1 TVKIDNRPF
10 YAKKRNIFLVT
21 GVLAGLLIGTFG
33 SGSFTKSVSDRSIAV
48 LPFSNYSTLPEDQYF
63 SDGITEV
70 IIANLAKVGGL
81 KVISR
86 TSVMEYKG
94 TTKKIKEIAKELGVT
109 HILEGSIQKANGRIR
124 VVGQLIDTK
133 KDEHLW
139 AETYDRK
146 ETDIFDVQSD
156 VALKIAEVMRGKL
169 SEEAEKL
176 IKVKPTDNIEAYDYY
191 LQAQKYADRRTQED
205 LSLAIIMLE
214 KSIELDNNFALAYA
228 RQGYFIL
235 LKEFLKNGKVGE
247 KLLTRAKEKIELAL
261 QIAPENPSVRASFGF
276 YHYYGFRDYRKALK
290 DFEFALEKE
299 PGNSKHLFDMGSLYR
314 RLGEWEK
321 NIEYYSRAYAIDPNS
336 ISYAQ
341 NLQQSYMLVR
351 QFEKAEEIADEM
363 INRHPDRSTGYARK
377 INVLLARNA
386 DVDAAKIIME
396 KAKLMTKED
405 LLQLQLDL
413 SLYKNDYSSFISIL
427 ENDTTEYFIRQ
438 WNYQPRFFLLG
449 MGYEFIGEKDISIKY
464 YTKALKMVEDKFAD
478 MPTDPR
484 INLQLGLIYGKLN
497 RKREALRFGKIG
509 SSLLPVS
516 RDHLMGAHL
525 FRQLILIQVYVNDFD
540 LALDNLEYLSSISSV
555 ISYGDLV
562 GDPNW
567 NPIRDNPR
575 FKKLLTDLQ

>member
-1 TVKIDNRPF
+1 
-10 YAKKRNIFLVT
+10 
-21 GVLAGLLIGTFG
+21 
-33 SGSFTKSVSDRSIAV
+33 
-48 LPFSNYSTLPEDQYF
+48 
-63 SDGITEV
+63 TEV

-427 ENDTTEYFIRQ
+427 ENDT
-438 WNYQPRFFLLG
+438 
-449 MGYEFIGEKDISIKY
+449 
-464 YTKALKMVEDKFAD
+464 
-478 MPTDPR
+478 
-484 INLQLGLIYGKLN
+484 
-497 RKREALRFGKIG
+497 
-509 SSLLPVS
+509 
-516 RDHLMGAHL
+516 
-525 FRQLILIQVYVNDFD
+525 
-540 LALDNLEYLSSISSV
+540 
-555 ISYGDLV
+555 
-562 GDPNW
+562 
-567 NPIRDNPR
+567 
-575 FKKLLTDLQ
+575 